1 MTLFS
6 IFASKFIEEVEAKTD
21 VLPTLDLKQA
31 LDIHHVL
38 NEKLQKVLV
47 DNSNEGLEVAVV
59 SQDHLC
65 TIGKWLYGEGKS
77 LYAHLPE
84 YESMRKVHADLHTC
98 AGEVLT
104 EHQIGNKDY
113 AEVLFKTKFRTVS
126 NKNKMEFT
134 RLFKA
139 AKALPV

>member
-1 MTLFS
+1 MLLNM
-6 IFASKFIEEVEAKTD
+6 FASKFIEDAEAK
-21 VLPTLDLKQA
+21 PEAAPALDLKHA
-31 LDIHHVL
+31 LEIHHVL
-38 NEKLQKVLV
+38 NDKLQKVL
-47 DNSNEGLEVAVV
+47 EGNKDVNLDVALV

-84 YESMRKVHADLHTC
+84 YESMRKVHAELHSC
-98 AGEVLT
+98 AGEVLA
-104 EHQIGNKDY
+104 EHQIGNIDY

-134 RLFKA
+134 RLFRA
-139 AKALPV
+139 ANR